1 MWDRGKVRHWNRQR
15 AYSLAGSRAGMVAL
29 LQRPLQALQQ
39 QRITSEDGLDEAGA
53 SSASRRMRPRSHRRQ
68 QDLVRLRIALHIPS
82 NRMAIGW

>member
-39 QRITSEDGLDEAGA
+39 QRITSPHAEDRLD
-53 SSASRRMRPRSHRRQ
+53 
-68 QDLVRLRIALHIPS
+68 DVRLARIIHED
-82 NRMAIGW
+82 